1 MHLVI
6 LHHIGQ
12 QANEP
17 IIKLKSDISIWK
29 QKIKDGNTNEL
40 TRAILAAVILV
51 ADKLRQDRAVL
62 LPHAVSVFLEKYTC
76 TAPDA
81 NDLDLDLGEDKIKFS
96 SRWLLHQLIIHFQP
110 YMHFECI
117 VNKLST
123 LLYPNSCDPLKCLSL
138 ALYDLH
144 SEDRSSQRR
153 NFLKKTLM
161 KVTVLV
167 KI

>member
-62 LPHAVSVFLEKYTC
+62 LPHAVSVFLEK
-76 TAPDA
+76 
-81 NDLDLDLGEDKIKFS
+81 
-96 SRWLLHQLIIHFQP
+96 
-110 YMHFECI
+110 
-117 VNKLST
+117 
-123 LLYPNSCDPLKCLSL
+123 
-138 ALYDLH
+138 
-144 SEDRSSQRR
+144 
-153 NFLKKTLM
+153 
-161 KVTVLV
+161 
-167 KI
+167 

>member
-17 IIKLKSDISIWK
+17 IIKLKSDILIWK
-29 QKIKDGNTNEL
+29 QKIKDENTNEL
-40 TRAILAAVILV
+40 TRAILAAVIFV

-96 SRWLLHQLIIHFQP
+96 SRWLLHQLIIHLQP

-117 VNKLST
+117 VKKN
-123 LLYPNSCDPLKCLSL
+123 L
-138 ALYDLH
+138 ALSY
-144 SEDRSSQRR
+144 
-153 NFLKKTLM
+153 TL
-161 KVTVLV
+161 TVV
-167 KI
+167 IP